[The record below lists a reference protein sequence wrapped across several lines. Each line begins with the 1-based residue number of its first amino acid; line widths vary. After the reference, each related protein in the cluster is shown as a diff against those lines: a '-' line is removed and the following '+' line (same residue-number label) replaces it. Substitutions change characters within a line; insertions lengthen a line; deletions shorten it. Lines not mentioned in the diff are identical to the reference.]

1 MRCSVHRRWNRD
13 DRARHVPP
21 GRSLYLVDI
30 ENLTGSPWPTCAEAG
45 AAIDE
50 LTRLVPSN
58 PGDHVVVG
66 ASRVLGLDVK
76 RWWPDVRVVTGAG
89 PHGADLALLD
99 VVADTRW
106 IAARYDRIV
115 VASGD
120 HIFVP
125 AVEALRRRGAVVG
138 VVSRAGSLSR
148 DLRRSASFARTWE
161 PAGRSVPAAAA

>member
-1 MRCSVHRRWNRD
+1 MRCRAHRRWNRD
-13 DRARHVPP
+13 DRARHVPA

-30 ENLTGSPWPTCAEAG
+30 ENLTGSPRPTWPEAG
-45 AAIDE
+45 AAMGE
-50 LTRLVPSN
+50 LVRLVP
-58 PGDHVVVG
+58 PTTGDHVVVG

-89 PHGADLALLD
+89 PDGADLALLD
-99 VVADTRW
+99 VVADAPW

-125 AVEALRRRGAVVG
+125 AVATLRLLGPVVG

-148 DLRRSASFARTWE
+148 DLGRSASFTRTWE
-161 PAGRSVPAAAA
+161 AGALAVAG